1 MAGIDQQIQTKV
13 DAYRNNPQA
22 LQERYAQN
30 QQLVDLLALQRLKT
44 ELDEKQRAVQM
55 QMQQNPETI
64 KQQRE
69 RELFDRTKEDMLKQQ
84 GGIMATAQQRQQ
96 QNMQQ
101 VAQEGAASPR
111 QVQQVAS
118 GLGALAQRQAPQRMA
133 AGGVVALQAG
143 GEITQE
149 MIDAYRRRLG
159 QRSVNSRLT
168 DEEVLAILQAER
180 GITPAPVEDTL
191 AVQDEAVAAVE
202 DEPVGIETL
211 STEPQ
216 PGSSMAPIGFP
227 TITAPE
233 IDTSKVGTLGKQIN
247 EQFGLGGA
255 NANNAQSAMN
265 TARDD
270 AAKFLGREEKAS
282 KYEDLTSRLEAFDA
296 EYSDPKR
303 QRERGISAFLRGTA
317 GGGSFGQTMAG
328 GSEAMAAEE
337 DKQYTDRRQ
346 RLEDIIGLNKEAIT
360 TDVAIG
366 SEAQRSGTS
375 AADRAAANARQAADI
390 AAGMSKAEMDQAFRV
405 ADMKLQSDK
414 ANLDAIV
421 QKARVEADRDVRL
434 AIEAASNQQA
444 TYALLERNTQRQA
457 EISQEV
463 MADQEYLMLLDRA
476 AQTGDPADI
485 AKAEAKQK
493 QLTMVANIIMSQA
506 GLFDVDEQ
514 LYKRLGRAYN
524 RPGGKRNNAEVPSDS
539 DVGVPSDVQ
548 ALVNQYTVQE

>member
-84 GGIMATAQQRQQ
+84 GGLMEMAKQRQQ
-96 QNMQQ
+96 ENMQQ

-211 STEPQ
+211 PTEPQ

-233 IDTSKVGTLGKQIN
+233 IDTSNVGTLGKQIN

-270 AAKFLGREEKAS
+270 AAKFLGREDKAS

-303 QRERGISAFLRGTA
+303 QREREISAFLRGTA

-337 DKQYTDRRQ
+337 DKQYTARRE
-346 RLEDIIGLNKEAIT
+346 RLQDIIGLNKEAIT

-366 SEAQRSGTS
+366 SEAQRSGVS

-390 AAGMSKAEMDQAFRV
+390 AARMSQTEMDQAFRI
-405 ADMKLQSDK
+405 AEMKLKSDT
-414 ANLDAIV
+414 ANLDARV
-421 QKARVEADRDVRL
+421 QKARVEADRDLRL

-444 TYALLERNTQRQA
+444 TYALLERNSQRQA
-457 EISQEV
+457 EIMQEI

-476 AQTGDPADI
+476 AQTGDAADI
-485 AKAEAKQK
+485 AKAKTKQE
-493 QLTMVANIIMSQA
+493 QLIMAGNVVMAQA
-506 GLFDVDEQ
+506 GLFDVEEQ
-514 LYKRLGRAYN
+514 LYKRLGIPYN
-524 RPGGKRNNAEVPSDS
+524 RRGREQNNADVPSDI
-539 DVGVPSDVQ
+539 Q
-548 ALVNQYTVQE
+548 ALVDQYTADQSTAQ